1 MTRKIMSRKYFG
13 TDGVRGLVGQ
23 YPITPEF
30 ALKLG
35 WAAGRAM
42 TANAAGASVVV
53 GKDTRLSGYLFE
65 AALEAGLSAAGVSVR
80 LLGPIPTPAVAHL
93 TRAFHA
99 SAGIVISASHNP
111 YHDNGI
117 KFFGPDGRKLDDAV
131 ELSIESWLDKDMTID
146 NPDLLGKV
154 TRQEDA
160 RGRYIEFCKSTF
172 PYHLTLRGL
181 KIVIDGAHGATYQV
195 GPAVFAE
202 LGATVIRHACEP
214 DGKNINDGVGSTHP
228 ESLQQRVLAEKA
240 DLGIAFDGDGDRIV
254 MVDHRGEVIDGDE
267 LLYIMAC
274 ERQRSGQ
281 EVGGVVGTLM
291 SNFGLEKA
299 ITALGFEFVRANVGD
314 RYVMAALNERGWTL
328 GGEASGHIVC
338 LDKSSTGD
346 AIVAALQ
353 VLKAIVESGRSLAEL
368 KSGMSKFPHRLIN
381 VRLAERVDVMSKASV
396 QSAIADAEQQLAG
409 QGRVLLRASGTEPVI
424 RVMVEGQNAPL
435 VQALA
440 ESLAET
446 VRNCL

>member
-1 MTRKIMSRKYFG
+1 MSRKYFG

-111 YHDNGI
+111 YYDNGI

-195 GPAVFAE
+195 GPAVFDE

-214 DGKNINDGVGSTHP
+214 NGQNINDGVGSTHP

-281 EVGGVVGTLM
+281 DIGGVVGTLM

-299 ITALGFEFVRANVGD
+299 ITALGVEFVRANVGD

-338 LDKSSTGD
+338 LDKTSTGD

-353 VLKAIVESGRSLAEL
+353 VLKAIVESGKSLAEL
-368 KSGMSKFPHRLIN
+368 KSGMSKFPHQLIN
-381 VRLAERVDVMSKASV
+381 VRLAERVDVMSKESV
-396 QSAIADAEQQLAG
+396 QKAIADAEQQLAG

>member
-1 MTRKIMSRKYFG
+1 MSRKYFG

-42 TANAAGASVVV
+42 AVKVDNPSVVV

-65 AALEAGLSAAGVSVR
+65 SALEAGLSAAGVSVR

-131 ELSIESWLDKDMTID
+131 ELSIESWLDQDMRID
-146 NPDLLGKV
+146 NPDTLGKV

-172 PYHLTLRGL
+172 PYHLSLRGL
-181 KIVIDGAHGATYQV
+181 TIVIDGAHGATYHV
-195 GPAVFAE
+195 GPAVFDE
-202 LGATVIRHACEP
+202 LGARVIRHACEP
-214 DGKNINDGVGSTHP
+214 NGHNINDGVGSTHP

-254 MVDHRGEVIDGDE
+254 MVDHRGEVVDGDE
-267 LLYIMAC
+267 LLYVMAR
-274 ERQRSGQ
+274 ERQRSGASI
-281 EVGGVVGTLM
+281 GGVVGTLM

-299 ITALGFEFVRANVGD
+299 IQAMGVEFVRANVGD

-353 VLKAIVESGRSLAEL
+353 VLKAIVESGKPLAEL
-368 KSGMSKFPHRLIN
+368 KAGMSKFPHELIN
-381 VRLAERVDVMSKASV
+381 VRLAERVDVMSKPSV
-396 QSAIADAEQQLAG
+396 QLAIADAEQQLAG

-424 RVMVEGQNAPL
+424 RVMVEGQNAAL

-440 ESLAET
+440 KSLAET

>member
-1 MTRKIMSRKYFG
+1 MSRKYFG

-117 KFFGPDGRKLDDAV
+117 KFFGPDGRKLDDVV

-281 EVGGVVGTLM
+281 EVGGVVCTLM

>member
-1 MTRKIMSRKYFG
+1 MSRKYFG

-42 TANAAGASVVV
+42 TANEEGASVVV

-214 DGKNINDGVGSTHP
+214 NGKNINDGVGSTHP

-281 EVGGVVGTLM
+281 DVGGVVGTLM

-299 ITALGFEFVRANVGD
+299 ITALGVEFVRANVGD
-314 RYVMAALNERGWTL
+314 RYVMAALNERGWNL

-353 VLKAIVESGRSLAEL
+353 VLKAIVESGKSLAEL

-396 QSAIADAEQQLAG
+396 QKAIADAEQQLAG

>member
-1 MTRKIMSRKYFG
+1 MSRKYFG

-42 TANAAGASVVV
+42 TANEEGASVVV

-214 DGKNINDGVGSTHP
+214 NGKNINDGVGSTHP

-281 EVGGVVGTLM
+281 DVGGVVGTLM

-314 RYVMAALNERGWTL
+314 RYVMAALNERGWNL

-353 VLKAIVESGRSLAEL
+353 VLKAIVESGKSLAEL

-396 QSAIADAEQQLAG
+396 QKAIADAEQQLAG

>member
-1 MTRKIMSRKYFG
+1 
-13 TDGVRGLVGQ
+13 
-23 YPITPEF
+23 
-30 ALKLG
+30 
-35 WAAGRAM
+35 
-42 TANAAGASVVV
+42 
-53 GKDTRLSGYLFE
+53 
-65 AALEAGLSAAGVSVR
+65 VR

-131 ELSIESWLDKDMTID
+131 ELSIESWLDKEMTID

-181 KIVIDGAHGATYQV
+181 KIVIDGAHGATYHV
-195 GPAVFAE
+195 GPAVFDE

-214 DGKNINDGVGSTHP
+214 NGQNINDGVGSTHP

-281 EVGGVVGTLM
+281 DLGGVVGTLM

-299 ITALGFEFVRANVGD
+299 ITALGVEFVRANVGD

-338 LDKSSTGD
+338 LDKTSTGD

-353 VLKAIVESGRSLAEL
+353 VLKAIVESGKSLADL
-368 KSGMSKFPHRLIN
+368 KSGMSKFPHQLIN
-381 VRLAERVDVMSKASV
+381 VRLAERVDVMSKESV
-396 QSAIADAEQQLAG
+396 QKAIADAEQQLAG

>member
-1 MTRKIMSRKYFG
+1 MSRKYFG

-23 YPITPEF
+23 YPITPDF

-42 TANAAGASVVV
+42 ASQGRASVVV

-65 AALEAGLSAAGVSVR
+65 SALEAGLSAAGVSVR

-117 KFFGPDGRKLDDAV
+117 KFFGPDGKKLADAV
-131 ELSIESWLDKDMTID
+131 ELDIEAWLDREMTID
-146 NPDLLGKV
+146 NPDRLGKV

-160 RGRYIEFCKSTF
+160 RGRYIEFCKSSF
-172 PYHLTLRGL
+172 PFHLSLHGL
-181 KIVIDGAHGATYQV
+181 KIVVDAAHGATYQV
-195 GPAVFAE
+195 GPAVFSE
-202 LGATVIRHACEP
+202 LGADVIRHACEP
-214 DGKNINDGVGSTHP
+214 DGQNINHEVGSTHP

-240 DLGIAFDGDGDRIV
+240 DIGIAFDGDGDRII
-254 MVDHRGEVIDGDE
+254 MVDHQGEVVDGDE
-267 LLYIMAC
+267 LVYLIAR
-274 ERQRSGQ
+274 EKQRSGHAIA
-281 EVGGVVGTLM
+281 GVVGTLM

-299 ITALGFEFVRANVGD
+299 IQELGLGFVRANVGD
-314 RYVMAALNERGWTL
+314 RHVMAALEERGWTL

-338 LDKSSTGD
+338 LDKATTGD

-353 VLKAIVESGRSLAEL
+353 VLAAMVGSGRTLAEL
-368 KSGMSKFPHRLIN
+368 KAGMSKYPQVLLN
-381 VRLAERVDVMSKASV
+381 VRLAQKIDLASCVGV
-396 QSAIADAEQQLAG
+396 QQAVAAAEAELAD

-424 RVMVEGQNAPL
+424 RVMVEGRDGLL
-435 VQALA
+435 VQRIAEELA
-440 ESLAET
+440 EA

>member
-1 MTRKIMSRKYFG
+1 MSRKYFG

-53 GKDTRLSGYLFE
+53 GKDTRLSGYLFD